1 MCSRGKRGQ
10 QSQALGRSRGG
21 FSSKLHALVDG
32 LGTPLSFVLTGG
44 EVNDMTQAETLLNG
58 WQATHV
64 IADKGYDANGLV
76 AAIEQGGALPVIPSR
91 SHRKHPRDLDAHLY
105 KERHLIECWFNKLK
119 HFRRVFSRFEKK
131 AKNFL
136 SFIYFTALMIELR

>member
-1 MCSRGKRGQ
+1 M
-10 QSQALGRSRGG
+10 
-21 FSSKLHALVDG
+21 DG

-44 EVNDMTQAETLLNG
+44 EVSDITQAEALLNG
-58 WQATHV
+58 WQATHI
-64 IADKGYDANGLV
+64 IADKGYDSNALV
-76 AAIEQGGALPVIPSR
+76 AAIEQRGAIAVIPSH
-91 SHRKHPRDLDAHLY
+91 SNRKQPRQIDAHLY

-136 SFIYFTALMIELR
+136 SFVYFTALLIELR